1 MTATIHRIDSRSV
14 QDERKAQA
22 IVRNATAA
30 YRSALQD
37 AMLLTSLRG
46 IALGDVMVMLE
57 DLVPTDQGWDEA
69 IDELKQGWR

>member
-46 IALGDVMVMLE
+46 IALGDVLVMLE
-57 DLVPTDQGWDEA
+57 DLVPGDQGWDEE
-69 IDELKQGWR
+69 IDELKQEWR

>member
-46 IALGDVMVMLE
+46 CALGDVLVMLE
-57 DLVPTDQGWDEA
+57 DLVPGDQGWDEE
-69 IDELKQGWR
+69 IDELKQEWR